1 MNGILVNVRKPVEEA
16 SEQTLGIKKLEQLM
30 AGKSALDLLAFLK
43 SAMISIV
50 LVNIYRISYEANY
63 FIGND
68 IFRELSI
75 HIL

>member
-1 MNGILVNVRKPVEEA
+1 MNARKPVEEV
-16 SEQTLGIKKLEQLM
+16 SEQILEIKGLEQLM
-30 AGKSALDLLAFLK
+30 AGKNALDLLAFLK

-63 FIGND
+63 FIVND
-68 IFRELSI
+68 IFREISN